1 MGLHFSDKEFNT
13 RKVKVIDSMKE
24 QNIDVFLS
32 NHPGRDGT
40 RDKLKALT
48 DRKDNQA
55 HPFIQGEDVVVEA
68 FELLENY
75 TRAQWMQ
82 IEENRAQ

>member
-1 MGLHFSDKEFNT
+1 M
-13 RKVKVIDSMKE
+13 
-24 QNIDVFLS
+24 
-32 NHPGRDGT
+32 
-40 RDKLKALT
+40 
-48 DRKDNQA
+48 
-55 HPFIQGEDVVVEA
+55 VVEA

>member
-1 MGLHFSDKEFNT
+1 MYFY
-13 RKVKVIDSMKE
+13 
-24 QNIDVFLS
+24 
-32 NHPGRDGT
+32 
-40 RDKLKALT
+40 KLKALT

-68 FELLENY
+68 FELLENC